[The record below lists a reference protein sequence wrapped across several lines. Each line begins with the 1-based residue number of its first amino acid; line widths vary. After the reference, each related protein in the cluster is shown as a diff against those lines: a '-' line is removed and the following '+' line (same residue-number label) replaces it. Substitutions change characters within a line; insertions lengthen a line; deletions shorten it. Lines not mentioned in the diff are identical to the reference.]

1 MCLVVHCFCVN
12 SEIAGFGM
20 NSAIFFTQFLVW
32 ESMRMS
38 RVALIKDC
46 LVLFNLAFTDNILI
60 FATDYGVTAALL
72 RAVSKRESGESPELY
87 P

>member
-38 RVALIKDC
+38 RVALIKDF
-46 LVLFNLAFTDNILI
+46 LVLFNLLHCWHLQII
-60 FATDYGVTAALL
+60 FLSSHSIMV
-72 RAVSKRESGESPELY
+72 
-87 P
+87 